1 MSKRIFKFESS
12 PIMQNKKYII
22 TIDTAAFNMH
32 NTTGSFNI
40 IAARLMGL
48 SYPQYLRM
56 CRDVFGA
63 TIVGKNTNYPVAY
76 FDMGDGLLA
85 LINSLNK
92 RANCVLSMKACPQA
106 EQKIVKFV
114 ESGEEWRENDETN
127 DLEP

>member
-22 TIDTAAFNMH
+22 TIDTQAFNMQS
-32 NTTGSFNI
+32 TTGSFNI

-85 LINSLNK
+85 LLNSLNK
-92 RANCVLSMKACPQA
+92 RANCVLSMKSCPQA
-106 EQKIVKFV
+106 EEKIIKYV
-114 ESGEEWRENDETN
+114 ETGDKWRENDESN
-127 DLEP
+127 NSES